1 MVEILN
7 GNVYPRR
14 DSKGRWI
21 VVDPNRIP
29 HMPMRGGWFN
39 QRGEARSV
47 AEGEVIIN
55 GRKVKSKI
63 VGPDDGDKLG

>member
-47 AEGEVIIN
+47 AEVEEIY
-55 GRKVKSKI
+55 GRKTKSKPN
-63 VGPDDGDKLG
+63 GPDDGDKLG